1 MDLHKE
7 LQEYRDS
14 EDKLKRDY
22 ESQKIQLN
30 DERTSHRK
38 IEDFLDSKGLRDQY
52 AQTYDNSKK
61 RLIKQKDKYY

>member
-7 LQEYRDS
+7 LQEYRDR

-30 DERTSHRK
+30 DERASHRK
-38 IEDFLDSKGLRDQY
+38 ILNYLDSVGHREQY
-52 AQTYDNSKK
+52 VQTCDN
-61 RLIKQKDKYY
+61 

>member
-7 LQEYRDS
+7 LQEYRDR

-30 DERTSHRK
+30 EERASHRK
-38 IEDFLDSKGLRDQY
+38 ILNYLDCVGHREKY
-52 AQTYDNSKK
+52 VQTCDN
-61 RLIKQKDKYY
+61 

>member
-1 MDLHKE
+1 MHIE

-30 DERTSHRK
+30 EERTSNRK
-38 IEDFLDSKGLRDQY
+38 ILDYLDSVGHGELY

-61 RLIKQKDKYY
+61 RLIK